1 MVMLYVETV
10 VMIFGTRLNRAV
22 TSQNAFVMLKRALDI
37 EKFDH

>member
-1 MVMLYVETV
+1 MLYVETV

-22 TSQNAFVMLKRALDI
+22 TFQNAFVMLKRALDI